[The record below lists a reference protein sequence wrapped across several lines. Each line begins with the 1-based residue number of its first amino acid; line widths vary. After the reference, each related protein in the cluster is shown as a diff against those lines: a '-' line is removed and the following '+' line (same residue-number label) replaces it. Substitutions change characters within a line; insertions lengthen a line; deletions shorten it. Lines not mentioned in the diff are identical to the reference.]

1 MTITLSSLSTTSLPL
16 LSLSNLGTTLRASV
30 HISLPGLAEADL
42 ARRAA
47 ALGLQVRGAGGEHTE
62 KGAGAADLSNLR
74 RLGVSEAELVA
85 GLYTAITSLIRDT
98 EAASKP

>member
-30 HISLPGLAEADL
+30 HISLPGLAGAEL
-42 ARRAA
+42 AAV
-47 ALGLQVRGAGGEHTE
+47 LGLQVRGAGGEHTE

-85 GLYTAITSLIRDT
+85 SLYTAITSLIRDT